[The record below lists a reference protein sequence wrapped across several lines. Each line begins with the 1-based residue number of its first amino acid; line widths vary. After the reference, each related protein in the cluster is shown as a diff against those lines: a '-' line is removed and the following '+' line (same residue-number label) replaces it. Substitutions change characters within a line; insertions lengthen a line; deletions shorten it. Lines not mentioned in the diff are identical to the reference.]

1 MSGTRRTFDRS
12 KKNRPKGSPELLLEL
27 IIEEFIFDTQQKTS
41 DGSTPRAYRQPL
53 RLFVRFLTEALGRPP
68 WLSDFTLAAVQRW
81 ATSLQERPKWERGG
95 LSVGKKPL
103 AVETRRTY
111 LRTLRTFSNWLPRP
125 PHTYCDEAPLKHL
138 TLPRASQTYK
148 LPLTE
153 DEVTRLIL
161 AAKEDTV
168 FGARDTAMLLF
179 LMDSATRAMELCRL
193 RIGDVTLQTGLVLV
207 ARGKGNKTRAVTVG
221 DETRLAL
228 RRYAVMRDSQH
239 GAVRSPEDP
248 FFETVNG
255 SFFTYYGLRSWLK
268 RVSARAAVPRAHL
281 HLLRHTSAVDTLDVG
296 ADLRTLQLKLGHASI
311 VTTQRYLNM
320 ASDRLSERQRA
331 YSPID
336 HRAA

>member
-1 MSGTRRTFDRS
+1 LASS
-12 KKNRPKGSPELLLEL
+12 SSHAYCPE
-27 IIEEFIFDTQQKTS
+27 
-41 DGSTPRAYRQPL
+41 P
-53 RLFVRFLTEALGRPP
+53 
-68 WLSDFTLAAVQRW
+68 
-81 ATSLQERPKWERGG
+81 
-95 LSVGKKPL
+95 
-103 AVETRRTY
+103 
-111 LRTLRTFSNWLPRP
+111 
-125 PHTYCDEAPLKHL
+125 PLKHL
-138 TLPRASQTYK
+138 ILPRASQTYK
-148 LPLTE
+148 LPLTD

-239 GAVRSPEDP
+239 GATRSPEDP

-255 SFFTYYGLRSWLK
+255 GFFTYYGLRSWLK
-268 RVSARAAVPRAHL
+268 RLSARASVPRAHL

-331 YSPID
+331 FSPID
-336 HRAA
+336 HRAAKHSALTGSHTPRWHKGKGRQAPRGEEA